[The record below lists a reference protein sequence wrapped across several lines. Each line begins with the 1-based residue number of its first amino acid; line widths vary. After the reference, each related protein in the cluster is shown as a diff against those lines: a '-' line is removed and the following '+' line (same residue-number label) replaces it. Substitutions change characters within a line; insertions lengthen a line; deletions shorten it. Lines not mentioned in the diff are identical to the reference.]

1 MADILNAMTDPALF
15 GDSYGDHSFASWR
28 TLLAGFYGLPIEG
41 EALDTWRTLTGRQSP
56 PQGPHDELWL
66 AVGRRGG
73 KSHAAA
79 LVAVYEAAFRDHR
92 DKLARGEVATV
103 MLLAADR
110 KQARTLLRY
119 VRGLL
124 ENPMLARMVARETA
138 DGFELTNRS
147 VIEVGTASNRSV
159 RGYTL
164 AAAICDEV
172 AFWQA
177 DGVSPD
183 VEILAA
189 LRPALATLGGKLVAL
204 SSPYARRGA
213 LWETYRR
220 HYGIEGSRVL
230 VAQAPSQMMNP
241 TLPESV
247 IDDAMREDA
256 ARASAEYMA
265 QFRDDIAAF
274 IAPQLI
280 DDAMRTKP
288 LVKPR
293 FKGER
298 YFAFCD
304 PSGGGPDEFTLAI
317 GHVEGTRKDGS
328 RIVVDLVEGR
338 SGSPAETV
346 RHYAEWLEAYGISRV
361 VGDRYAGRWPRD
373 EFLRWGIRYEPSE
386 FDRSALYIETLAALH
401 SGRLELP
408 PDEKMRRQ
416 FLALERR
423 TGSSGRDVVDHPPGG
438 HDDRANAVAG
448 LVAHADARAKGGVG
462 RMKVLY

>member
-1 MADILNAMTDPALF
+1 MVSVVDAMRDPALF
-15 GDSYGDHSFASWR
+15 GESFGGESFAAWR
-28 TLLAGFYGLPIEG
+28 ALLGGFYGLPLADEDL
-41 EALDTWRTLTGRQSP
+41 ATWRSLTGRTEA

-92 DKLARGEVATV
+92 PKLARGEVATV

-119 VRGLL
+119 VRGLVL
-124 ENPMLARMVARETA
+124 ENPMLRQMVQRETA
-138 DGFELTNRS
+138 EGLELTNRA
-147 VIEVGTASNRSV
+147 VIEVATASNRSV

-164 AAAICDEV
+164 AAAICDEI
-172 AFWQA
+172 AFWHA
-177 DGVSPD
+177 EGANPD
-183 VEILAA
+183 VETIAA
-189 LRPALATLGGKLVAL
+189 LRPALATLGGKLIAL

-220 HYGIEGSRVL
+220 HYGEEGRVL
-230 VAQAPSQMMNP
+230 VAQAPSMTMNP
-241 TLPESV
+241 TLPQHV
-247 IDDAMREDA
+247 VDDAMREDA
-256 ARASAEYMA
+256 ARAGAEYLA
-265 QFRDDIAAF
+265 QFRDDIASF
-274 IAPQLI
+274 IQPQLI
-280 DDAMRTKP
+280 DDATRLRP
-288 LVKPR
+288 LVRPR
-293 FKGER
+293 LHKER

-317 GHVEGTRKDGS
+317 GHVELG

-338 SGSPAETV
+338 GGSPAEIV
-346 RHYAEWLEAYGISRV
+346 RHYSDWLEAYGVTHV

-373 EFLRWGIRYEPSE
+373 AFLRWGIRYETAAM
-386 FDRSALYIETLAALH
+386 DRSALYVETLAALA
-401 SGRLELP
+401 SGRVELP

-416 FLALERR
+416 FLMLERR
-423 TGSSGRDVVDHPPGG
+423 TGASGRDVVDHPPGG

-448 LVAHADARAKGGVG
+448 LVAHADRLGRCVSKTSTVKG
-462 RMKVLY
+462 MW